1 MPATATATATVT
13 PRARLLASAVVVTPL
28 TAAHASVD
36 DARDACARACGSTAT
51 VRYPDVARRRRA
63 RRWCACAH
71 AARAMTHGVKMFLV
85 LLSMFSASLTTCRA
99 RDVRGARAFEVH
111 AYIPEYR
118 DASRAAEAC
127 AHAQGARVRVLAF
140 SAEFSVDGSVSDAGR
155 ALVTRGSIEQRGVGV
170 PCAFDLVIGGGGRS
184 GAFAAALRGDGAET
198 AAREAAKAVRA
209 RAYDGV
215 SFDWEYPQTASDW
228 QAYAA
233 LVCATKRI
241 LGDGY
246 RVSFSIHPSAD
257 TFEYVKTFRDIT
269 DCADAVYVMAY
280 DFSPTNERLNDG
292 HSSLSAVVGLLKY
305 INLSKVVEDASKF
318 MLGIPLYGRR
328 VSNFGD
334 AKTYEDLVSAMGDS
348 FEPSRTFVDGVVFN
362 SVEIVRAKVREA
374 KKFGFGGVMVWE
386 LGQDVPIEEVGVS
399 LFDAILEE
407 AATVDDGE
415 REYLHEDL

>member
-1 MPATATATATVT
+1 M
-13 PRARLLASAVVVTPL
+13 
-28 TAAHASVD
+28 
-36 DARDACARACGSTAT
+36 
-51 VRYPDVARRRRA
+51 
-63 RRWCACAH
+63 
-71 AARAMTHGVKMFLV
+71 
-85 LLSMFSASLTTCRA
+85 
-99 RDVRGARAFEVH
+99 
-111 AYIPEYR
+111 
-118 DASRAAEAC
+118 
-127 AHAQGARVRVLAF
+127 
-140 SAEFSVDGSVSDAGR
+140 
-155 ALVTRGSIEQRGVGV
+155 
-170 PCAFDLVIGGGGRS
+170 
-184 GAFAAALRGDGAET
+184 
-198 AAREAAKAVRA
+198 
-209 RAYDGV
+209 
-215 SFDWEYPQTASDW
+215 
-228 QAYAA
+228 
-233 LVCATKRI
+233 
-241 LGDGY
+241 
-246 RVSFSIHPSAD
+246 HPSAD